1 MSAESLDE
9 MARALVDEMIANTEN
24 RSITV
29 ELVIIIITINNT
41 IIIIVTIVMIILITE
56 ECAMLFSARV
66 SSITSIVIHCSREP
80 LSLGIM
86 IRRIM
91 LIMTMVIT
99 DDADDSEKQ
108 FDCGGA
114 TLSSCLFS
122 LAVLSL

>member
-24 RSITV
+24 RLITV

-41 IIIIVTIVMIILITE
+41 ITIVTIIMIILITE

-80 LSLGIM
+80 LSQGIM
-86 IRRIM
+86 IKRMIM
-91 LIMTMVIT
+91 MMMSIIKIIIILKT
-99 DDADDSEKQ
+99 A
-108 FDCGGA
+108 
-114 TLSSCLFS
+114 
-122 LAVLSL
+122 